1 MASRSVAENI
11 GKARSFFLYGSIGA
25 FQGDLNPLSNKSI
38 INTCV
43 MPVLQSG
50 CENWDYLEIALTSS
64 FIGEV
69 AKRSLKWPK
78 HFSNNAALV
87 AMDLQ
92 SAKSHLLLRKLSF
105 LGKTACD

>member
-1 MASRSVAENI
+1 MEV
-11 GKARSFFLYGSIGA
+11 LV
-25 FQGDLNPLSNKSI
+25 LSKGTSTLSPCNKSI

-43 MPVLQSG
+43 MPVLLSG
-50 CENWDYLEIALTSS
+50 CENWVLSGDCLDLLES

-92 SAKSHLLLRKLSF
+92 SAKSRLF
-105 LGKTACD
+105 LIYYQDNSI

>member
-11 GKARSFFLYGSIGA
+11 GKARRSFFLYGSIGA

-43 MPVLQSG
+43 MPVLLSG
-50 CENWDYLEIALTSS
+50 CENWVLSGDCLDLLES
-64 FIGEV
+64 FVGEV
-69 AKRSLKWPK
+69 AKRSLKWLN

-92 SAKSHLLLRKLSF
+92 SAKSCLLLRKLSF
-105 LGKTACD
+105 